1 MQAKGER
8 GFKAAINMQDTAI
21 LQHITEAIFD
31 FEMEK
36 LTIIVIRVMSTYET
50 LRLFLRCLEH

>member
-1 MQAKGER
+1 MQGKGER
-8 GFKAAINMQDTAI
+8 GFKVAINMQDTAI
-21 LQHITEAIFD
+21 LQHITEAIFN

-50 LRLFLRCLEH
+50 LI